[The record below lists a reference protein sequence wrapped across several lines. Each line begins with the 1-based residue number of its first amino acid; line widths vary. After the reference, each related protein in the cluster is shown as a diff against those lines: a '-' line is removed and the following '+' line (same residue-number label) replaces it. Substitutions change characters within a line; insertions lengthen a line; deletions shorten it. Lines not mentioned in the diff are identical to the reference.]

1 MRTVSVAIF
10 RRPIV
15 ASGLK
20 KKNGGSVSTKE
31 KEERHAVVLRHL
43 EPVVKHLQK
52 ARTKLQNPKVT
63 LADRE
68 GAAAAVE
75 ALVDCIRQSFNKKLL
90 SASSK
95 LLNMLGV
102 ELPLFDS
109 WARKG
114 LNKELGL
121 KLPGGVA
128 YSDYHAA
135 WVESYMPRRESYLA
149 ALAALDE
156 EVKDGAIAQM
166 GAEWLCVRAHDI
178 RLMRL
183 GGAK

>member
-109 WARKG
+109 LART
-114 LNKELGL
+114 GL
-121 KLPGGVA
+121 KLPGSVS

-149 ALAALDE
+149 ALASLDE
-156 EVKDGAIAQM
+156 EVKDGAIEQM
-166 GAEWLCVRAHDI
+166 GAEWICVRAHDI

-183 GGAK
+183 GMAK